1 MLAGTFWPPVI
12 EYSWVIFHG
21 INHQGNQ
28 ILVKSEIATAGIQG
42 GGNSGLA
49 YPVSCPKFL

>member
-1 MLAGTFWPPVI
+1 MLAGTSWPPVI

-42 GGNSGLA
+42 GGSLMSKIPLRCMP
-49 YPVSCPKFL
+49 Y